1 MQTLESF
8 QIAFATAINYLNRP
22 LKKQRFTVIVVNETA
37 INSTPSLFIP
47 CHGKYNESQYNI
59 FDSVIVNLS
68 IMHYT

>member
-22 LKKQRFTVIVVNETA
+22 LKKQRFTVIEVNKTA
-37 INSTPSLFIP
+37 SNSTLSLFIP